1 MSEEQSQL
9 VTALRALKNDATAR
23 SDTARLRD
31 IFAEVQAALDS
42 GVRLNALL
50 GALNQNG
57 FQMKLA
63 GFKSALRRIRK
74 ERNAQSGAS

>member
-1 MSEEQSQL
+1 MSEEESQL
-9 VTALRALKNDATAR
+9 VTALRALRNDATAR

-31 IFAEVQAALDS
+31 IFDEVEAALRS
-42 GVRLNALL
+42 GVRQEALL

-57 FQMKLA
+57 FQMKTA
-63 GFKSALRRIRK
+63 GFKSALQRIRK